1 VCHVIDAYILIQTQ
15 VGKAA
20 IVPALVRT
28 VPGVSEA
35 TSVVGS
41 YDVVAR
47 ARAPDTKDLAELVTA
62 QIRAIASVN
71 RTTTCTVL
79 DRSVSR
85 SRPETPD
92 CEHDQAWTHRA

>member
-1 VCHVIDAYILIQTQ
+1 MIDAYILIQAQ
-15 VGKAA
+15 VGKTA

-28 VPGVSEA
+28 VPGISET

-47 ARAPDTKDLAELVTA
+47 AQVPDTKDLAELVTSR
-62 QIRAIASVN
+62 IRAIAGVN

-79 DRSVSR
+79 DPSVSR
-85 SRPETPD
+85 SPPEAPD
-92 CEHDQAWTHRA
+92 CEHDQAWTHWA

>member
-1 VCHVIDAYILIQTQ
+1 MCYVLDAYILIQTQ
-15 VGKAA
+15 IGKTA

-35 TSVVGS
+35 TSVMGS

-47 ARAPDTKDLAELVTA
+47 ARAPDTKDLAELVTS
-62 QIRAIASVN
+62 QIRAIAGVN

-79 DRSVSR
+79 DPSVSR
-85 SRPETPD
+85 SPPEAPD
-92 CEHDQAWTHRA
+92 CEYDQAWTHWA